1 VTLPLSVFWSSPTTL
16 SPCAQHS
23 KTYLSVAMDT
33 VIFPLSL
40 QNDYATV
47 LTVASSRDP
56 KEQSI
61 TPQITLQ
68 VGCLELRSSVG
79 YTSRAK

>member
-1 VTLPLSVFWSSPTTL
+1 
-16 SPCAQHS
+16 
-23 KTYLSVAMDT
+23 MDT